1 MGSKH
6 QQLTKSVS
14 EVMDMDMRQANLA
27 YYCTNEI
34 IVFKLHGLNGKT
46 VDFTVP
52 PGYSFAFSR
61 YSFETSSAE
70 VFFPSTSV
78 LP

>member
-52 PGYSFAFSR
+52 LLMKKIKSRLKGLSFLG
-61 YSFETSSAE
+61 E
-70 VFFPSTSV
+70 P
-78 LP
+78 